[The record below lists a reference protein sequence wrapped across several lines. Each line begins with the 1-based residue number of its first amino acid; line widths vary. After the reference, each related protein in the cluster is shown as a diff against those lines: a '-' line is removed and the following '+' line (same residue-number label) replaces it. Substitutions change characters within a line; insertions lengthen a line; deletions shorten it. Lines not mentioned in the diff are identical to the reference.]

1 MKNIK
6 SFKLFESNSISNLEV
21 ENLINDILLDLKDI
35 NDGFSWKIEFFLAF
49 WNPEHDPEHDFI
61 WGRLYITCSD
71 ISNIH
76 GWTDILDRL
85 FSILIEE
92 GLKIYVQRKTFTEPI
107 DQAQRMKQRMKLH
120 EVKPGEIEHDDW
132 SLSRIVNPMTFEY
145 DIKWFKE
152 FVIKR

>member
-35 NDGFSWKIEFFLAF
+35 SDGFSWFIELKK
-49 WNPEHDPEHDFI
+49 PEHDNRDFI
-61 WGRLYITCSD
+61 WGRLYISCSD
-71 ISNIH
+71 DVSKIQ

-85 FSILIEE
+85 FGILIEE
-92 GLKIYVQRKTFTEPI
+92 GLKIYDQKESFT
-107 DQAQRMKQRMKLH
+107 
-120 EVKPGEIEHDDW
+120 EVKPGKINLSW
-132 SLSRIVNPMTFEY
+132 SLSHIMNPMTFEY
-145 DIKWFKE
+145 VDVKWKKE